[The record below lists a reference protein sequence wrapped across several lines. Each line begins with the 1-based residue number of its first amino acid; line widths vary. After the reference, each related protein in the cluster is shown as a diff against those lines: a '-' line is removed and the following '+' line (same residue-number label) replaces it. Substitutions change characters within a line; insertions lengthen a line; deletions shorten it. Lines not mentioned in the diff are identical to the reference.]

1 MWDSHVRIGGGK
13 GTDLDFSSCPKKSQ
27 KESCYSTSMLLHVTS
42 KASGYFENVWT
53 WIADHDNDYVLY
65 REPDSSKSQVSIFGA
80 RGMLIESQEPSWF
93 YGTGSEHA
101 VLYQYQ
107 LHKAK
112 NVRTQM
118 EGTRFTHPLT
128 RQQVYMGHIQT
139 EPPYFQPV
147 PVAPQPFNAALGLFP
162 ADPDFS
168 DCTTA
173 ACKIAWGLRII
184 DSKDVYFHGVGLY
197 SWFNYFTQYCVA
209 ANNCQE
215 KILQIVGSENIALY
229 NIFTKASLQVGS
241 GGPG

>member
-1 MWDSHVRIGGGK
+1 M
-13 GTDLDFSSCPKKSQ
+13 
-27 KESCYSTSMLLHVTS
+27 E
-42 KASGYFENVWT
+42 
-53 WIADHDNDYVLY
+53 
-65 REPDSSKSQVSIFGA
+65 GA
-80 RGMLIESQEPSWF
+80 RF
-93 YGTGSEHA
+93 A
-101 VLYQYQ
+101 
-107 LHKAK
+107 
-112 NVRTQM
+112 
-118 EGTRFTHPLT
+118 HPLT
-128 RQQVYMGHIQT
+128 HQQVYMGHIQT

-215 KILQIVGSENIALY
+215 KILQIVGSENVALY